1 MARQN
6 GNGDDKET
14 VRFTTIKVRE
24 ELRRWIKM
32 KAAEKNVPM
41 YVLVEQLL
49 TKAAHG
55 RPWEKRAQA

>member
-1 MARQN
+1 MAQE
-6 GNGDDKET
+6 NGDNGGKKS

-32 KAAEKNVPM
+32 EAAERNIPM

-49 TKAAHG
+49 TKAARG
-55 RPWEKRAQA
+55 RPWEEQQA

>member
-1 MARQN
+1 MAQQ
-6 GNGDDKET
+6 DDS

>member
-1 MARQN
+1 MAHDN
-6 GNGDDKET
+6 GDKET

-32 KAAEKNVPM
+32 EAAEKNVPM

-49 TKAAHG
+49 TKAARG
-55 RPWEKRAQA
+55 RPWEAKGAKA